1 MICRFVKWLREQNL
15 PKELE
20 TFCKTIL
27 DYLSKNM
34 AEFIKDE
41 DEEDSSEEEQVETET
56 EDQDDDGQWEVI
68 N

>member
-1 MICRFVKWLREQNL
+1 MICRFVKWLREQNP

-20 TFCKTIL
+20 TFCKNIL

-34 AEFIKDE
+34 AEFIKDGY
-41 DEEDSSEEEQVETET
+41 EEDSNEEEQEETET
-56 EDQDDDGQWEVI
+56 EDNYDDGQLEVI

>member
-15 PKELE
+15 PNELE
-20 TFCKTIL
+20 TFCKNIL

-41 DEEDSSEEEQVETET
+41 DEEDSSEEEQEETET
-56 EDQDDDGQWEVI
+56 EDQDDDGQ
-68 N
+68 